1 MPYPEVRGGIW
12 ENGKVLGVTEN
23 PLNNVTVV
31 SAVEVNYVQKYI
43 YKQKDKIR
51 NGHNYQPFE
60 RLISFIR

>member
-43 YKQKDKIR
+43 HKQKDK
-51 NGHNYQPFE
+51 NKE
-60 RLISFIR
+60 WT